1 MCTSSGCHFF
11 SGLFSVGNNVKS
23 ISRNVVYYAVLLSFF
38 FCSLKLLRHPS
49 IQDGGQQQ
57 VKCPVPQ
64 NPTKRASYALFQI
77 FLIVLLNQ
85 SD

>member
-1 MCTSSGCHFF
+1 MCISSGVVVTSSGVCFM
-11 SGLFSVGNNVKS
+11 
-23 ISRNVVYYAVLLSFF
+23 LSFF

-57 VKCPVPQ
+57 MKCPVPQ
-64 NPTKRASYALFQI
+64 NSTKRASYALFQI